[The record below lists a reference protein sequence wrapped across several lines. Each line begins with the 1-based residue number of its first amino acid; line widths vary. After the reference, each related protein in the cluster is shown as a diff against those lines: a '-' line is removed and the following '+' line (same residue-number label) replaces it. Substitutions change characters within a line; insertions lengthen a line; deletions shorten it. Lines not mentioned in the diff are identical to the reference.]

1 MNIKKIFTILVCISI
16 YISAYSQSN
25 PTLLGQLS
33 YPGLSFAG
41 MWHYVDSNGNEYALS
56 GSSDG
61 MRIIDVTNPSSPVQ
75 VAAVPGQN
83 SIWREVKTFSHYAYV
98 STESGSGIAGN
109 DNGLQIIDLS
119 GLPNSV
125 SYKFYSDSVL
135 GALLM
140 RGHTVTVSDN
150 GFLYVNGTHL
160 DNGIASGVL
169 VFSLIDPWNPV
180 YVGSYTTNYVHDC
193 IVYNDTMI
201 SSELGNGF
209 AFVDMSNKSN
219 PVLLQTQQ
227 TIAKFNH
234 NSWRSDNGNILFTAD
249 EVADAPLASYD
260 ISDINNIKL
269 LDTYLTENT
278 PSGEVHNVRVLND
291 FLICPS
297 YGSKMTIVD
306 AARPDNLI
314 ETGWYPTSGFL
325 CWDADPYLPS
335 GNIVANDMAGN
346 FYVFA
351 PNYTR
356 ACYLEGIVTDSI
368 SGLPI
373 SNAFVEVMS
382 TLKNDS
388 SDLDGIYKTGAAA
401 AGTYT
406 VNVIADNYFGKAIN
420 NVVLN
425 NGVLTSLNVQLL
437 PLNASVK
444 ELNSS
449 LKLDVFP
456 NPVVTISQIE
466 LPEILAAKKDLNLIV
481 YNTLGNKCLF
491 EKVNGKYIYINKN
504 DFKAGSYFFELRDS
518 QSVKSRGRFIVQ

>member
-1 MNIKKIFTILVCISI
+1 
-16 YISAYSQSN
+16 
-25 PTLLGQLS
+25 
-33 YPGLSFAG
+33 
-41 MWHYVDSNGNEYALS
+41 
-56 GSSDG
+56 
-61 MRIIDVTNPSSPVQ
+61 
-75 VAAVPGQN
+75 
-83 SIWREVKTFSHYAYV
+83 
-98 STESGSGIAGN
+98 
-109 DNGLQIIDLS
+109 
-119 GLPNSV
+119 
-125 SYKFYSDSVL
+125 
-135 GALLM
+135 M

-169 VFSLIDPWNPV
+169 VFSLADPWNPV
-180 YVGSYTTNYVHDC
+180 YVGNYTTNYVHDC

-209 AFVDMSNKSN
+209 AFVDMNNKAN

-368 SGLPI
+368 TGLPI
-373 SNAFVEVMS
+373 ANAFIEVMT

-388 SDLDGIYKTGAAA
+388 SDLDGIYKTGAAVA
-401 AGTYT
+401 STYT
-406 VNVIADNYFGKAIN
+406 VNVTADNYFGKAIN
-420 NVVLN
+420 NVILT

-444 ELNSS
+444 ELNAAVTI
-449 LKLDVFP
+449 DVFP
-456 NPVVTISQIE
+456 NPVVSNSIVDLPLALTTIT
-466 LPEILAAKKDLNLIV
+466 DLNFSV
-481 YNTLGNKCLF
+481 YNTLGSQVLN
-491 EKVNGKYIYINKN
+491 EKVTGKQINIVKSDYN
-504 DFKAGSYFFELRDS
+504 SGVYFFEIKNNNS
-518 QSVKSRGRFIVQ
+518 IKARGKFVVQ